1 MILNFKIQTMKL
13 RIIIALTAFFCS
25 TAMAQQSV
33 KENISV
39 LFIGNSYTFMNN
51 MPFIF
56 QKMAKEDGINA
67 YVDTVVQGGKNLEF
81 HANRKITYE
90 KIRSRNWTYVV
101 IQGHSN
107 EFATP
112 KTDIEK
118 KSKMYLSRII
128 DSVRTNNS
136 CTKVVLYM
144 TWAYKN
150 GNKNWEPIDS
160 YEKMQNMVAENYMWM
175 AKDLNAIVCP
185 VGKIWEDIRSKKKD
199 LNLYIEDEKH
209 PNLYGSYISAA
220 TFFTTITRQ
229 SPVGNQI
236 KIDLNPEIKD
246 FIERE
251 VFAITSEFTRWRNY
265 QNELPITP
273 GFDVVVNNRKVQ
285 IYDNSKGGLEV
296 SYQINGKETFSVND
310 PEFLLSRKDSTLT
323 VQQNVKDICRSFS
336 LTRKISL
343 E

>member
-1 MILNFKIQTMKL
+1 MKL
-13 RIIIALTAFFCS
+13 RIIIAFTTLFC
-25 TAMAQQSV
+25 TTIMAQQSV

-56 QKMAKEDGINA
+56 QKMAKEDGYNA

-81 HANRKITYE
+81 HANRKITYD

-107 EFATP
+107 EFAQP
-112 KTDIEK
+112 KTEIEK

-136 CTKVVLYM
+136 CTKIVLYM

-150 GNKNWEPIDS
+150 GNPNWEPINS

-175 AKDLNAIVCP
+175 AKDFNAIVCP
-185 VGKIWEDIRSKKKD
+185 VGKIWEDVRTKKKD

-220 TFFTTITRQ
+220 TFFTTITKL
-229 SPVGNQI
+229 SPIGNTI
-236 KIDLNPEIKD
+236 KIDLAPETKE

-251 VFAITSEFTRWRNY
+251 VFSIATEFSRWRNY
-265 QNELPITP
+265 PEEMHITP
-273 GFDVVVNNRKVQ
+273 GFDVVVNNRSVHV
-285 IYDNSKGGLEV
+285 YDNSIGGLET
-296 SYQINGKETFSVND
+296 SYKVNGKENFTFAN
-310 PEFLLSRKDSTLT
+310 PEFVISRKDSTLT
-323 VQQNVKDICRSFS
+323 IQQDVKDVCRSVS
-336 LTRKISL
+336 LTRKIEL
-343 E
+343 H